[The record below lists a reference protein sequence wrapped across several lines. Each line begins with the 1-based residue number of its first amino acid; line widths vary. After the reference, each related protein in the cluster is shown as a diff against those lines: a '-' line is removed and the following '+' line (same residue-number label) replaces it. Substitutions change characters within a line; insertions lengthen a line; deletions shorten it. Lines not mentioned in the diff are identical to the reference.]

1 MNDHERK
8 SLHYSNFLSDALLIC
23 NYPWTRP
30 NLGSIVLLFIRMFNS
45 SVSHKIQSGTWE
57 STKIQTKAYSSNIK
71 DFIAKWMQSN
81 GSSMTLIDSCVGA
94 HCNPTCPGQFLFADP
109 AAIWKQSVQTTI
121 LLISLV
127 ITIVSLGFKATFFL
141 QHYHLNRKQK
151 RYLNEFASSP
161 VTREVGKILLDL
173 FLYPALERFST
184 KAFLLTSM

>member
-1 MNDHERK
+1 MDQTK
-8 SLHYSNFLSDALLIC
+8 SWLNCTTIYT
-23 NYPWTRP
+23 Y
-30 NLGSIVLLFIRMFNS
+30 VYS

-121 LLISLV
+121 LLLSLV
-127 ITIVSLGFKATFFL
+127 ITIVSLGYKSTFSL
-141 QHYHLNRKQK
+141 QHYYLNRKQ
-151 RYLNEFASSP
+151 RHYLNEFASSP
-161 VTREVGKILLDL
+161 VTREVGKTLFDI
-173 FLYPALERFST
+173 FLYHALERFST

>member
-1 MNDHERK
+1 M
-8 SLHYSNFLSDALLIC
+8 
-23 NYPWTRP
+23 
-30 NLGSIVLLFIRMFNS
+30 
-45 SVSHKIQSGTWE
+45 
-57 STKIQTKAYSSNIK
+57 K

-121 LLISLV
+121 LLLSLV

-141 QHYHLNRKQK
+141 QHHYLNRKQK
-151 RYLNEFASSP
+151 HYLNEFASSP
-161 VTREVGKILLDL
+161 VTREVGTLLDI
-173 FLYPALERFST
+173 FLYRALERFST